1 MATSAAKRTPA
12 GPPEGNAN
20 TSSSAD
26 RKTGSEG
33 DRQLETD
40 DPSPKALLV
49 PAYGSSQ
56 RGEEGDGGI
65 GGDRT
70 PAGSPKG
77 TQTLAPP
84 LTARR
89 AAKATGRWRQETP
102 PQKLCWFLAC
112 GSSQRGEEGDGGIG
126 GDRTPAGPPKGTQ
139 TPAPPLTARRAAKAT
154 GRWRQETPP
163 QKLCWFLA
171 YGSSQ
176 RGEEGDGGIGGDRTP
191 AGPPKG
197 TQTLAPPLTARRA
210 AKATGGAG
218 PEPAVRRRSLQ
229 VARRSRNQLS
239 RSSSVSDGVAAS
251 LPSTP
256 TTEPLRLHEAPTVD
270 LLAYPKC
277 I

>member
-1 MATSAAKRTPA
+1 VEAASGAEKTATTVRATA
-12 GPPEGNAN
+12 GEIVAVVRRKSGSN
-20 TSSSAD
+20 SSSNST
-26 RKTGSEG
+26 R
-33 DRQLETD
+33 
-40 DPSPKALLV
+40 
-49 PAYGSSQ
+49 SSSSSSSSRRRER
-56 RGEEGDGGI
+56 RGE
-65 GGDRT
+65 
-70 PAGSPKG
+70 
-77 TQTLAPP
+77 
-84 LTARR
+84 
-89 AAKATGRWRQETP
+89 RWRHRRRNAP
-102 PQKLCWFLAC
+102 R
-112 GSSQRGEEGDGGIG
+112 RGH
-126 GDRTPAGPPKGTQ
+126 PKGTQ

-154 GRWRQETPP
+154 GSWRQTTPP

-251 LPSTP
+251 LRSTP